1 VWPLAELRD
10 GILSAVLNP
19 DSDSA
24 GVTLTASG
32 DVRFRSDRLDKY
44 LRSTAT
50 AAIRTVRVW
59 SGAGRRV
66 DWADR
71 RWINW
76 TRGWIDWAGWRCDRN
91 CNNGWRKGNGGKG
104 DRYDRCDWSS
114 WRLFEIRMKTTNLEI
129 SGTLGLGR
137 IENNFGKSTSD
148 VEKSGAVDNDLTVLT
163 LVVRDAPISGV
174 EVVRARVVDRVDHGL
189 GGRAVVRLLLLFR
202 RGFDQGSLGGC
213 LSLEVAEESV

>member
-44 LRSTAT
+44 LRPTAT

-59 SGAGRRV
+59 AGWRI

-76 TRGWIDWAGWRCDRN
+76 AGRWIDRAGWRCDRN
-91 CNNGWRKGNGGKG
+91 CNNGWRKGNRWEG
-104 DRYDRCDWSS
+104 DRYDRCDRSC
-114 WRLFEIRMKTTNLEI
+114 WRLFEIRMKTTNLKI

-137 IENNFGKSTSD
+137 IENNVGKSNSD

-163 LVVRDAPISGV
+163 LVVGDAPISGV

-202 RGFDQGSLGGC
+202 RGFDQGSLGRR
-213 LSLEVAEESV
+213 LSLEVAKESV